1 MMTNNSR
8 LYLKRLPLFII
19 FVMVQLALTL
29 YLSGVLL
36 FLFFATHPRHA
47 NIFSIIAAINS
58 SPSGN
63 HFIVIALSIAIAAVV
78 CFVIPWSLYKKHT
91 RRRLAMHTHGKA
103 AFATKKEIK
112 DAKFFDK
119 EGIVLGA
126 VKGELLRLPGN
137 EFVLLAAPT
146 RSGKG
151 VGFCIPNLLVF
162 DQSVVVLD
170 IKGENYRISAA
181 VRQYHLGQQIYCF
194 NPYSEFTHRWN
205 PFDYVSRN
213 PVYSYTDLMLMASII
228 YPDRAGEKDPFWRES
243 SRNLFT
249 GLGLLVLE
257 TPELPQTIGEVLR
270 QSSGKGLPVK
280 AYLEHIIAAR
290 LNSGNPLSANC
301 RDAINR
307 FLNTGEQTMMN
318 IMAAFVAPLSI
329 FSSPIVDKATTFSDF
344 DLRDVRRNKQS
355 IYITVPPN
363 QLGPS
368 AFLLNLFFSQL
379 INENIKVLPEA
390 DSSLQHQCLI
400 MLDEFTAIGKM
411 DILAKGVG
419 FIAGYNLRLAIII
432 QDKAQLESVYGKEDA
447 HNLVANMGVVIYF
460 TPAQVSEAE
469 SISKIIGNLT
479 VEGINSSYSN
489 ITAINLLPSKS
500 DSFQRQAKP
509 LMSAQELLQMSREK
523 ELLVRSGMPVV
534 FADKIFYY
542 KDKIFVRVLSQYQS
556 YSSPV
561 PDAFWESY
569 SSLIENS
576 YYYLQPQFLINSTEK
591 EVVANPPEQTTES
604 EVRDMRL

>member
-1 MMTNNSR
+1 MPDKLRTRWSR
-8 LYLKRLPLFII
+8 WPLFII
-19 FVMVQLALTL
+19 IFIIQFLLTL
-29 YLSGVLL
+29 YLSSVLL
-36 FLFFATHPRHA
+36 FLLFGTHPRHA
-47 NIFSIIAAINS
+47 NIFSILAAINTA
-58 SPSGN
+58 PSGS
-63 HFIVIALSIAIAAVV
+63 HLLLVVTSIVIAVVV
-78 CFVIPWSLYKKHT
+78 CVGIPWSLYRKYM
-91 RRRLAMHTHGKA
+91 RRQLAMHAHGKA
-103 AFATKKEIK
+103 AFASKGEIK
-112 DAKFFDK
+112 AANFFAQK
-119 EGIVLGA
+119 GIILGA
-126 VKGELLRLPGN
+126 VKGELLRFPGN

-151 VGFCIPNLLVF
+151 VGFCIPNLLSF

-170 IKGENYRISAA
+170 IKGENYSISAA
-181 VRQYHLGQQIYCF
+181 VRHHHLGQQIYCF

-228 YPDRAGEKDPFWRES
+228 YPDRVGEKDPFWKES

-257 TPELPQTIGEVLR
+257 TPELPQSIGEVLR

-280 AYLEHIIAAR
+280 AYLEHIMAAR

-301 RDAINR
+301 KDSINR

-318 IMAAFVAPLSI
+318 ILAAFVAPLSI
-329 FSSPIVDKATTFSDF
+329 FSSPIVDKATSFSDF
-344 DLRDVRRNKQS
+344 DLRDVRRAKQS

-363 QLGPS
+363 QLGPA

-379 INENIKVLPEA
+379 INENIKVLPA
-390 DSSLQHQCLI
+390 SDPSLQHQCLI

-447 HNLVANMGVVIYF
+447 HNLVTNMGVVIYF

-469 SISKIIGNLT
+469 NISKIIGNLT

-489 ITAINLLPSKS
+489 ITAINLLPNKS

-523 ELLVRSGMPVV
+523 ELLVRSGMPVI
-534 FADKIFYY
+534 FADKIYYY
-542 KDKIFVRVLSQYQS
+542 KDKKFLKLLSQCRGGS
-556 YSSPV
+556 LPTPESK
-561 PDAFWESY
+561 WGSY
-569 SSLIENS
+569 SSLIQNS
-576 YYYLQPQFLINSTEK
+576 YYYLQPQFLINTPDVTK
-591 EVVANPPEQTTES
+591 EAISPVIPS
-604 EVRDMRL
+604 E